1 MESSS
6 AIDFLA
12 FAEHSAD
19 LVCRIGLD
27 YRTTYVSPA
36 SRSILGF
43 APEEIAGRS
52 AAEIIHP
59 EDLPAALE
67 AGERRLQGD
76 ESHATELRV
85 CNRHGEWI
93 WLEMRGSVLRDG
105 EGKPLEFIVIFRDIS
120 QRKQVELQ
128 LHRLA
133 MTDGLTELPNR
144 RAFDEALEREWRRVL
159 RDGTQTSLLLLDVD
173 HFKGFNDEYGH
184 VAGDDCLRAIA
195 HAARKVARRPGD
207 LVARYGGEE
216 LAIILPATDLQ
227 GALHVAELV
236 CSAIEELDIAHAAN
250 EEGDRRV
257 TVSVG
262 VATALSR
269 DGGRMKMPES
279 LLMAADS
286 ALYRAKLHGRN
297 RVAHSLLMTSREL
310 TVIG

>member
-1 MESSS
+1 MEPSP

-27 YRTTYVSPA
+27 YRTCYVSPA

-43 APEEIAGRS
+43 APEEISGRS

-59 EDLPAALE
+59 EDLPAALA
-67 AGERRLQGD
+67 AGQRRLQGD
-76 ESHATELRV
+76 ESQATEMRV
-85 CNRHGEWI
+85 RNRQGEWV
-93 WLEMRGSVLRDG
+93 WLEMRGSVLRDA
-105 EGKPLEFIVIFRDIS
+105 EGTPLEFLVIFRDIS
-120 QRKQVELQ
+120 ERKKMEMQLQ
-128 LHRLA
+128 RLA

-159 RDGTQTSLLLLDVD
+159 REGTQASLLLLDVD

-184 VAGDDCLRAIA
+184 VAGDDCLRAVA
-195 HAARKVARRPGD
+195 HAVRAVTKRPAD
-207 LVARYGGEE
+207 MVARYGGEE
-216 LAIILPATDLQ
+216 LAVILPGTDLQ
-227 GALHVAELV
+227 GALHMAGLV
-236 CSAIEELDIAHAAN
+236 RCAVESLDIAHATN
-250 EEGDRRV
+250 EEGQGRV
-257 TVSVG
+257 TVSIG

-286 ALYRAKLHGRN
+286 ALYKAKLHGRN
-297 RVAHSLLMTSREL
+297 RVAHSLLVASREFAE
-310 TVIG
+310 TV